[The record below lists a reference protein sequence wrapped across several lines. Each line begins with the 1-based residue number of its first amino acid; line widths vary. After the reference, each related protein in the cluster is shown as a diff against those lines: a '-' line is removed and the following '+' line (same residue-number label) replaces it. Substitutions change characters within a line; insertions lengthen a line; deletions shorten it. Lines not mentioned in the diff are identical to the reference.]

1 MVKLRIYL
9 VLAAAAAGSALTAH
23 EPAET
28 LNRYFAFFNPGDP
41 GGLEEFRSCFVPE
54 SRERIR
60 TVPPAEIRNSAPVGQ
75 VRIIDELKSSRRY
88 EVRYRLENRE
98 GTGFLVLENRNGTWL
113 IHPELSRIQ
122 RESAEVP
129 KNMISA
135 VTPNPKNPAP
145 QPLPKPKRPWKI
157 VIPAS
162 WRPGPSPEWHV
173 DYRAAAEQ
181 AAAERKKLY
190 VLCTAPDTYIWSKKL
205 EKDVL
210 QSEEFKSYASNHL
223 VLLYLNFP
231 RRSPLPETQKKH
243 NQAIRSKLGFGGK
256 LPSAILLDP
265 DGQFIGWLPGY
276 AALPDY
282 MEFLR
287 TGKDIRQTGQ
297 MPAAAPTVRAAAPTV
312 RTAPQRKKPAAAAAP
327 ANETPRG
334 WLKGPDPGWQI
345 VFPKALEE
353 ARQKHKKIFVLSTGS
368 DWCGWCIKLK
378 KDVLTQR
385 EFKRFAQKNLI
396 LVYLD
401 NPKRKVMPQDQKRH
415 NQEVKSK
422 LGFGPGV
429 PAFAILDENGQVI
442 LKQPGYRPL
451 KDFMKILKNAVKK

>member
-1 MVKLRIYL
+1 MGKIRIYL
-9 VLAAAAAGSALTAH
+9 VLAAAAAGAALCAN

-28 LNRYFAFFNPGDP
+28 LDRYFAFFNPGDP

-60 TVPPAEIRNSAPVGQ
+60 TVPPVEIRKSAPVGQ

-98 GTGFLVLENRNGTWL
+98 GIGFLVLENRNGTWL
-113 IHPELSRIQ
+113 IHPELSMKR
-122 RESAEVP
+122 RGSAEVP
-129 KNMISA
+129 KNMNSP
-135 VTPNPKNPAP
+135 VRPNPKNPAP
-145 QPLPKPKRPWKI
+145 KPLPKPKKTWKI

-173 DYRAAAEQ
+173 NHRAAAEQ

-190 VLCTAPDTYIWSKKL
+190 VLCTAPDSYIWSKKL

-210 QSEEFKSYASNHL
+210 QSEKFKSYASKHL

-231 RRSPLPETQKKH
+231 RRSPLPEDQKKH
-243 NQAIRSKLGFGGK
+243 NQAIRSKLGIGGK
-256 LPSAILLDP
+256 LPSAILMDP

-287 TGKDIRQTGQ
+287 TGKDIRPTGQ
-297 MPAAAPTVRAAAPTV
+297 MPAAAPTG
-312 RTAPQRKKPAAAAAP
+312 RTAPQRKKPAAATVP
-327 ANETPRG
+327 VNETPRG
-334 WLKGPDPGWQI
+334 WLKGPDPGWQ
-345 VFPKALEE
+345 VYFPKALEE
-353 ARQKHKKIFVLSTGS
+353 ARQKQKKIFVLRTGS
-368 DWCGWCIKLK
+368 DWCGWCIKLR
-378 KDVLTQR
+378 KDVFSQR

-401 NPKRKVMPQDQKRH
+401 NPRKKAMPQDQKMH

-422 LGFGPGV
+422 LGFGNGV
-429 PAFAILDENGQVI
+429 PAFVILDEDGQVI
-442 LKQPGYRPL
+442 SKQSGYRPL
-451 KDFMKILKNAVKK
+451 KDFMKILKDAVKK